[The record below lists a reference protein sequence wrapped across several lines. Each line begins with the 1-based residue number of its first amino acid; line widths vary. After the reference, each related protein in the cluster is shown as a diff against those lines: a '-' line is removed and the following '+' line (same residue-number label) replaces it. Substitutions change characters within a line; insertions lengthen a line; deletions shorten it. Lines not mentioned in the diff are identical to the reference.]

1 MFLVSKSSV
10 KLHLFNWNE
19 HG

>member
-1 MFLVSKSSV
+1 MFLVSNSSV